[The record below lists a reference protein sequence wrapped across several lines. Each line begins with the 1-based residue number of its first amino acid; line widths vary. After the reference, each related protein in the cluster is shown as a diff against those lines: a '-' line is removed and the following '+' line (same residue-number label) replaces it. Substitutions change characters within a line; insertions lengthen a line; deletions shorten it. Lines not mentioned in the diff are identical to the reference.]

1 MNAWTLGR
9 CESSQFL
16 EYKYKSVGRKYK
28 RGQDAVGRQTGT
40 ALHEIVNLKGT

>member
-16 EYKYKSVGRKYK
+16 EYKYKSVGREHKW
-28 RGQDAVGRQTGT
+28 GQDAVGRQTAT
-40 ALHEIVNLKGT
+40 ALREIVNLKGM